1 MVSLYNLAWFGW
13 LTYKTIQ
20 FIISFHNSFGIG
32 SKYFLVCIISPK
44 TLRGKRSGRLMIELA
59 RLEISATS
67 QSSSQPPSFPGGV
80 FRDLFFNSRV
90 FKTLNCFIGFIII
103 YFGELFFKECHSKIC
118 LLANHFRYWNTK
130 FCPNNANFS
139 TWENC
144 SGFKRSGSAFSFSR
158 VSFRIRS

>member
-1 MVSLYNLAWFGW
+1 MARGQKLKGLFCFSFSLLPLIFSSQV
-13 LTYKTIQ
+13 K
-20 FIISFHNSFGIG
+20 
-32 SKYFLVCIISPK
+32 KYFSGACPWSPK

-80 FRDLFFNSRV
+80 FRDLFFNNRV
-90 FKTLNCFIGFIII
+90 CKTLNCFIGFIFF
-103 YFGELFFKECHSKIC
+103 YFGGLFFKECHSKIC
-118 LLANHFRYWNTK
+118 LLANHLRYWKTK

-144 SGFKRSGSAFSFSR
+144 SGFKRPGSAFSFSR